1 MQAFAFVRAI
11 RLSSEVC
18 RRTVSVEVRA
28 RSMSNLRNLSK
39 EQLELL
45 IPVLQAQK
53 RQLQE
58 EKGEGAFTAERLL
71 LKKQKGERST
81 PSQTYFAVSNSR
93 RKQVAFGRKGKG
105 CGKRLV
111 SGSPALSVLEYSS
124 MRLSMGCTCSKWRRK
139 QRLFFIGVE
148 TVQP

>member
-1 MQAFAFVRAI
+1 MSNFLPSNCARRQLANNVQAFAFARAI

-28 RSMSNLRNLSK
+28 RRSAESMSNLLDLSK

-105 CGKRLV
+105 CGEKTSLGIPR
-111 SGSPALSVLEYSS
+111 
-124 MRLSMGCTCSKWRRK
+124 T
-139 QRLFFIGVE
+139 
-148 TVQP
+148 